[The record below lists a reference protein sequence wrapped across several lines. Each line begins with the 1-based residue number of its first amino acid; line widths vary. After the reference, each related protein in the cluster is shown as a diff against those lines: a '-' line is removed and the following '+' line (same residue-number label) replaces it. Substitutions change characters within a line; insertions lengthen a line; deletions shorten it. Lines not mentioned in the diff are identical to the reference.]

1 MAKNDSRRRTIADAG
16 LTVLAREGSRG
27 AHAPRGSTSAAQVP
41 TGTTSNYFRSR
52 DALIEGLVERI
63 GERLAPTPE
72 DLERRATAEPG
83 PALFADYIRDIVR
96 RLTEDRDVTLALFE
110 LRLEGAAAGPRSRR
124 GPRRLAAGA
133 GFDGDVAFNAAA
145 GLPGGRREIA
155 LFHYAIDGLLLDR
168 PDHADRSGDVH
179 RRRDRRPGRGA
190 HPLTRAGVPRGRA
203 AHTLSQRT
211 SSTIGGP
218 LCLRRGRYPASRF
231 RRHRD

>member
-1 MAKNDSRRRTIADAG
+1 MVKNDSRRRTIADAG

-27 AHAPRGSTSAAQVP
+27 LTHRAVDAAAQVP

-72 DLERRATAEPG
+72 DLEHRANAAPG
-83 PALFADYIRDIVR
+83 PGLFADYIRDIVR

-110 LRLEGAAAGPRSRR
+110 LRLEGGRRPEVAAVLGAWQR
-124 GPRRLAAGA
+124 A
-133 GFDGDVAFNAAA
+133 GFDGDVAFNTAA

-168 PDHADRSGDVH
+168 
-179 RRRDRRPGRGA
+179 
-190 HPLTRAGVPRGRA
+190 LTTPIDPETSTDEVIDDLVAGLIR
-203 AHTLSQRT
+203 
-211 SSTIGGP
+211 
-218 LCLRRGRYPASRF
+218 
-231 RRHRD
+231 